1 MFAEAIRSLSR
12 AISPRD
18 PLWTWDG
25 TYFGYRQ
32 GDSLF
37 TYDGIEGGRFS
48 GVEIYGID
56 GSYLGEPGSSE
67 DGVRLVTCSYKKSKT
82 SAAFVPA
89 LRRPHVR
96 LRDRI
101 GLALYCGYE
110 PFPSPEGLRGL
121 VLEQLSNPRR

>member
-1 MFAEAIRSLSR
+1 MH
-12 AISPRD
+12 
-18 PLWTWDG
+18 
-25 TYFGYRQ
+25 FGYRW

-56 GSYLGEPGSSE
+56 GSYLGELASSV
-67 DGVRLVTCSYKKSKT
+67 DGVRLVTCSYKKSQKVT
-82 SAAFVPA
+82 AFAPGVQ
-89 LRRPHVR
+89 RPHIR

-110 PFPSPEGLRGL
+110 YFPSPEELRGRF
-121 VLEQLSNPRR
+121 SNR